1 VRAVVF
7 AYHNMGIAGLE
18 ALRHAGFNIAAIF
31 SHKDDPGENVWFDSV
46 TEWAR
51 ENKVEVFCPDD
62 VNKPEWIQQISRLSP
77 DVIFSFYY
85 RRMISRDILSIPPS
99 GAYNLHGSLLPAYRG
114 RVPVNWVLVNGEKQ
128 TGVTLHHM
136 IEKPDSGDIVR
147 QKAVDIDFSDTART
161 LYDKL
166 CKAAR
171 ELLEETLP
179 LIREGKAPRFPQD
192 LTKGNYFGGRRPED
206 GRIDWRWPAV
216 RIYNLI
222 RAVTE
227 PYPGAFAFLPGDEK
241 IVIWWAV
248 PGDGG
253 SRNHLPGQVEVE
265 SGSVLVGTGQGHI
278 RLLEIEVA
286 GARMKNDLI
295 FNYFKSKKGL
305 VLT

>member
-1 VRAVVF
+1 MRAVVF
-7 AYHNMGIAGLE
+7 AYHNMGVAGLE

-51 ENKVEVFCPDD
+51 KNEIEVFCPDD
-62 VNKPEWIQQISRLSP
+62 VNKPEWIQKISRLSP

-85 RRMISRDILSIPPS
+85 RHMINKDILSIPPS

-114 RVPVNWVLVNGEKQ
+114 RVPVNWVLVYGEKQ

-136 IEKPDSGDIVR
+136 IDKPDAGDIVG
-147 QKAVDIDFSDTART
+147 QKAVDIDFSDTAQT

-166 CKAAR
+166 CRAAR
-171 ELLEETLP
+171 TLLEEILP
-179 LIREGKAPRFPQD
+179 LIREGKAPRTPQD
-192 LTKGNYFGGRRPED
+192 LTKGSYFGGRRPED

-227 PYPGAFAFLPGDEK
+227 PYPGAFAYLPGEEK
-241 IVIWWAV
+241 IMVWWAV
-248 PGDGG
+248 LEDRG
-253 SRNHLPGQVEVE
+253 SRNHLPGHIEIE
-265 SGSVLVGTGQGHI
+265 PGSVLVGTGQGHI
-278 RLLEIEVA
+278 RLLDIEVA

>member
-1 VRAVVF
+1 
-7 AYHNMGIAGLE
+7 MGIAGLE
-18 ALRHAGFNIAAIF
+18 ALRQTGFNIASIF

-46 TEWAR
+46 IEWAR
-51 ENKVEVFCPDD
+51 KNEIEVFCPDD
-62 VNKPEWIQQISRLSP
+62 VNNVEWIRKISRLSP
-77 DVIFSFYY
+77 DVIFSFYF
-85 RRMISRDILSIPPS
+85 RRMISKDILSIPPS

-136 IEKPDSGDIVR
+136 IEKPDAGDIVG

-166 CKAAR
+166 CNAAG
-171 ELLEETLP
+171 ELLEEILP
-179 LIREGKAPRFPQD
+179 LIREGNAPRTPQD
-192 LTKGNYFGGRRPED
+192 LTKGSYFGGRKPED
-206 GRIDWRWPAV
+206 GSIDWRWPAV

-241 IVIWWAV
+241 IMIWRAV
-248 PGDGG
+248 LEDRGG
-253 SRNHLPGQVEVE
+253 RNHLPGQTEIE
-265 SGSVLVGTGQGHI
+265 PGIVLVGTGQGHI
-278 RLLEIEVA
+278 RLLDIEVA

-305 VLT
+305 ILT